1 MLAPHSTNKNKTFK
15 YDYDVCFI
23 MNIHKKDS
31 KSGEGF
37 DYNVNV
43 IFVKFSYLNKNK
55 INKCTG

>member
-1 MLAPHSTNKNKTFK
+1 
-15 YDYDVCFI
+15 